1 MTSRITSPTNFP
13 PTSIAAGSGP
23 GVSRQ
28 FELGNEDLISAI
40 ESKLG
45 GHIPPGTTMSANYDK
60 DATGAIKATLYQG
73 EDSAKTPVLTF
84 WRTFTVQVPGQ
95 GTYQFRKQIF
105 TNVSLPLDQK
115 FEKYQKSFELAAMA
129 CSTYSKICNDAI
141 LVKGGGVS
149 KRNLN
154 EESINIL
161 QKKSFVDTGLK
172 LSQFEG
178 RKIGDTKSID
188 VKIGDRTAT
197 IRFNE
202 IKASTGTSM
211 ITRHK
216 KFTIENPTTKYTKDL
231 VKHMQKL
238 FTNPEEIANQYMDP
252 ASDDAKALKDLHT
265 HRKERLRGKGPKNPI
280 DSARK
285 VNKDAV
291 RQAYSEFGADLKR
304 AIAEISDQRSYIST
318 NKPTLGWGIEW
329 TRLGRQQRKLESM
342 LREMQSR
349 WPGISDTVQTKASA
363 KVNQGKEA
371 DGVAPKA
378 PDAAAQEKARKL
390 EHYMHVAQGM
400 KIDSSLRVKFAE
412 QSILLEESKD
422 KLKSMEKEHG
432 VTQKHLEEVDKI
444 LRSPNLDPDLKASLE
459 KEKQA
464 LESLEAA
471 QNTVMTRLQYE
482 MQAQDNNVGI
492 IGINGRDEKF
502 LKEGVLSADAERL
515 TKESKELTG
524 KAAGL
529 PQSIPEQMKSDA
541 AAAQE
546 KSRLLRVK
554 YEGLFLQHLFEGTDE
569 KAALDLQIQ
578 DTNNAI
584 AELEAVPADDPLKE
598 AKKIKKEALENL
610 KNQLDIKLK
619 LKGEIESRAKHNL
632 AKFQAAG
639 FVDKVAA
646 EQEFMD
652 EIRVFID
659 NVKTSDDNIQKVNE
673 AVAFHDV
680 KIGKLARLRDRIAMI
695 KGNIEALENLEQ
707 TDDVKKAVEDEK
719 MYLEATKEIVNLQ
732 NAKHQKDS
740 PERAAWHGRLKV
752 AVEHSDRV
760 KRARDLTV
768 LPLLAGIEAVEEP
781 PAPPAPEEPPNL
793 FGDDDDIQV
802 DDAAGENSDDVN
814 TWESDEE

>member
-13 PTSIAAGSGP
+13 PSSIAAGSGP

-28 FELGNEDLISAI
+28 FELGNEDLITSI

-105 TNVSLPLDQK
+105 TNVSLPVDKKFDQ
-115 FEKYQKSFELAAMA
+115 YQKAFELAAMA
-129 CSTYSKICNDAI
+129 CSSYSKICNDAI

-178 RKIGDTKSID
+178 RKVSDTKSLD

-238 FTNPEEIANQYMDP
+238 FTNPEEIAKQYMDP
-252 ASDDAKALKDLHT
+252 ASDAAKALKDLHT
-265 HRKERLRGKGPKNPI
+265 YRKERLRGRGPKNPI

-285 VNKDAV
+285 VNQDAV

-304 AIAEISDQRSYIST
+304 AITEISDQRSYIST

-329 TRLGRQQRKLESM
+329 TRLGRQQGKLESM

-349 WPGISDTVQTKASA
+349 WPGISDAVQAKASA
-363 KVNQGKEA
+363 KVNQGKDA

-390 EHYMHVAQGM
+390 EHYMRVAQGM

-412 QSILLEESKD
+412 QSILLEEAKD
-422 KLKSMEKEHG
+422 KLKGMEIEHG
-432 VTQKHLEEVDKI
+432 DTQKQLEEVDKI
-444 LRSPNLDPDLKASLE
+444 LRAPNLDPDLKASLE

-471 QNTVMTRLQYE
+471 QKTVLKRLQHE
-482 MQAQDNNVGI
+482 LQAQDNNVGI
-492 IGINGRDEKF
+492 VGINGRDEKF

-529 PQSIPEQMKSDA
+529 PQSVPEQMKSDA
-541 AAAQE
+541 AAASE
-546 KSRLLRVK
+546 KSRVLRVK

-569 KAALDLQIQ
+569 KAAVDMQIE
-578 DTNNAI
+578 DINRAI
-584 AELEAVPADDPLKE
+584 AELNAVPDEDPLKA
-598 AKKIKKEALENL
+598 AKKLKMEALQNL
-610 KNQLDIKLK
+610 KNQLDIKMK
-619 LKGEIESRAKHNL
+619 LKREIESRAKHNL
-632 AKFQAAG
+632 AKLQEAG
-639 FVDKVAA
+639 FVNKAAA
-646 EQEFMD
+646 EQEFID
-652 EIRVFID
+652 EIRVFLD
-659 NVKTSDDNIQKVNE
+659 NVNTSDDNIHNIKE
-673 AVAFHDV
+673 TVAFHDV
-680 KIGKLARLRDRIAMI
+680 KIGKLSSLRDRIAMI
-695 KGNIEALENLEQ
+695 KGNIEALEELEVS
-707 TDDVKKAVEDEK
+707 DAVQIAIDDEK
-719 MYLEATKEIVNLQ
+719 GYLEATEELFRFHDKKPQQGEPGRQQWLN
-732 NAKHQKDS
+732 
-740 PERAAWHGRLKV
+740 RLKV
-752 AVEHSDRV
+752 ATDHSDRV

-768 LPLLAGIEAVEEP
+768 LPLLAGLEAAEEPPAP
-781 PAPPAPEEPPNL
+781 PAPPAPEEPLNL
-793 FGDDDDIQV
+793 FGED
-802 DDAAGENSDDVN
+802 SDDVD
-814 TWESDEE
+814 TWEE